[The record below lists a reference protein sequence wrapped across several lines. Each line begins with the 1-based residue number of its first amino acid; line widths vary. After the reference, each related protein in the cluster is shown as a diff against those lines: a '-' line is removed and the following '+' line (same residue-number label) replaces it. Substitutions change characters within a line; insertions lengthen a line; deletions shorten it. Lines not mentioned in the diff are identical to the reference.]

1 MPPGRNLILCSC
13 CVCYLSLEASELKDA
28 VKRSTTSSA
37 ALLQA
42 LLRSIPKAA
51 SRGVLARGIA
61 RHTSN
66 GLPTMISQSTVTT
79 TTTTR
84 TTMATAETTVGVGIL
99 WRARR
104 RSRRPNLLSCP
115 TATRFPHQ
123 MALNTGV
130 LCTGV
135 QHHDISIP
143 SISCSIKSSF
153 FLR

>member
-51 SRGVLARGIA
+51 SRGGT

-79 TTTTR
+79 TTMATRR
-84 TTMATAETTVGVGIL
+84 TTATAETTVGVGIL